1 MSHDYTSQNTTED
14 PRMIAFFDYLVQQ
27 EIEGFNLSSSHSSD
41 HSSENSSRPGSPTS
55 DTEPTTHFNV
65 RPLLS
70 RHRGEF
76 QILLNKREKYI
87 ITCLVPIE
95 TRRGETSQR
104 HINRIAYLIATK
116 RKSLKRLALRRN
128 SRTTRR
134 MKNKYVLRPTKRAV
148 HNLRALNR
156 KPYDKKMRRLSVQ
169 SKYKKPV
176 SHELTSDS
184 EVPQKIK
191 RRRTQ
196 SYTVTSRSF
205 RRKVTTPLSSASNTS
220 TRVADKSDSS
230 SDYDDDDDDGFGVA
244 GSFASNVKTVKT
256 PVVLDMN
263 IPSTSTGITSNGKG
277 FHFRIANN
285 QNDSDDDQSIPDTN
299 QHSND
304 NQLRVLRSPPIHN
317 GTNPHRHEI
326 RPNGKK
332 KHHHEEDSSSNLVE
346 DYASSNSNS
355 LVSSTEEDSHDSNDS
370 YASYT
375 YGKKQKLLNIAD
387 DNGNES
393 NNNNSHGFN
402 NNNSFNAVNNNFTNG
417 AGSSTSSIFGTPG
430 INRIKMTPDSGISR
444 GSLYSSIATPS
455 PSSSRGGG
463 GVGGCSNDIQS
474 KRELIKRNIRKN
486 IQTSDDDSD

>member
-1 MSHDYTSQNTTED
+1 MTT
-14 PRMIAFFDYLVQQ
+14 P
-27 EIEGFNLSSSHSSD
+27 
-41 HSSENSSRPGSPTS
+41 
-55 DTEPTTHFNV
+55 
-65 RPLLS
+65 
-70 RHRGEF
+70 
-76 QILLNKREKYI
+76 
-87 ITCLVPIE
+87 
-95 TRRGETSQR
+95 
-104 HINRIAYLIATK
+104 
-116 RKSLKRLALRRN
+116 
-128 SRTTRR
+128 
-134 MKNKYVLRPTKRAV
+134 RPTKRSV
-148 HNLRALNR
+148 HNLRTLNR

-220 TRVADKSDSS
+220 TRAADKSDSS
-230 SDYDDDDDDGFGVA
+230 SDYDDDDEDRFGE
-244 GSFASNVKTVKT
+244 GGNYSSNVKT

-263 IPSTSTGITSNGKG
+263 IPSTSTGITANGKG
-277 FHFRIANN
+277 FLFRIANNN

-317 GTNPHRHEI
+317 GSSNHRYET

-355 LVSSTEEDSHDSNDS
+355 LLSSTEEDSQGSNDS
-370 YASYT
+370 QPCYT
-375 YGKKQKLLNIAD
+375 YGKRQKLFNVNND
-387 DNGNES
+387 ENGNES

-417 AGSSTSSIFGTPG
+417 AGGSTTTNSMFGTPG
-430 INRIKMTPDSGISR
+430 INRFKMTPDSGISR
-444 GSLYSSIATPS
+444 GSLYTSLATPS
-455 PSSSRGGG
+455 PSSSRGA
-463 GVGGCSNDIQS
+463 CSNDTIQS
-474 KRELIKRNIRKN
+474 KLELIKRNIRKN